1 MDGVIMIIKNLTNM
15 DDKTL
20 VNNFTQAIEWE
31 KCDMLLTLNADAIK
45 KQDSIISS
53 DEATEDEKLY
63 IDSKEPDFTKY
74 EDFLKNEVRYS
85 SLMKKDNKLAK
96 ELLDIQVNN
105 AKERY
110 NFYKDIAS
118 KNN

>member
-1 MDGVIMIIKNLTNM
+1 MSNSISEEKLAVECGYVNLM
-15 DDKTL
+15 RYVPEDK
-20 VNNFTQAIEWE
+20 
-31 KCDMLLTLNADAIK
+31 
-45 KQDSIISS
+45 
-53 DEATEDEKLY
+53 KLY

-85 SLMKKDNKLAK
+85 SLIKKDNELAK

>member
-1 MDGVIMIIKNLTNM
+1 MRYVPE
-15 DDKTL
+15 DK
-20 VNNFTQAIEWE
+20 
-31 KCDMLLTLNADAIK
+31 
-45 KQDSIISS
+45 
-53 DEATEDEKLY
+53 KLY

-85 SLMKKDNKLAK
+85 SLIKKDNKLAK

-110 NFYKDIAS
+110 NFYKDIQS